1 MFFGTFVVLQTTHTY
16 LCIYYVISVFVY
28 YVAKYLK
35 GSIVNSHYAII
46 SLSFANAF
54 ECYTALCILLQF
66 LPKRLLL
73 LLVNNFEKLFCNYLL
88 IAIQNVIA
96 EA

>member
-16 LCIYYVISVFVY
+16 LCIYYVIFCIRIL
-28 YVAKYLK
+28 AKHLK
-35 GSIVNSHYAII
+35 GSIVNFHYAVI

-66 LPKRLLL
+66 LPKRAATVSEQFRETFL
-73 LLVNNFEKLFCNYLL
+73 
-88 IAIQNVIA
+88 
-96 EA
+96 

>member
-66 LPKRLLL
+66 LPKRAAT
-73 LLVNNFEKLFCNYLL
+73 VVSEQF
-88 IAIQNVIA
+88 
-96 EA
+96 